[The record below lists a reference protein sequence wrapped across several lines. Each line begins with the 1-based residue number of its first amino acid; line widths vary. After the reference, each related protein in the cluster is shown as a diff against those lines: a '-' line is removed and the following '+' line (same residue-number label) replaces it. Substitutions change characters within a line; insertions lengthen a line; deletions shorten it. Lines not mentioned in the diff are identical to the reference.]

1 MTGLFSRDSSAG
13 HYSASVVALM
23 TKYLLSLVATSLQ
36 FKHLG
41 PDYAKPA
48 LLSGLRARKEEK

>member
-1 MTGLFSRDSSAG
+1 MEGLFSRDASTD
-13 HYSASVVALM
+13 HYSASVVALV

-41 PDYAKPA
+41 QDYAKPA
-48 LLSGLRARKEEK
+48 LLSASGVRK